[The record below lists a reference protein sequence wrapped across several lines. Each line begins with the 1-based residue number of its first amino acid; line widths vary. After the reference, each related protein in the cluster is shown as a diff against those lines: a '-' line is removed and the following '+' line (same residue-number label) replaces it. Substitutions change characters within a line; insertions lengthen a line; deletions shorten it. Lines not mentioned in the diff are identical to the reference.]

1 MPGYGH
7 DIGGFAG
14 PRPNPELFVRW
25 VQNGIFHPRFCIHS
39 WKKEGITEPWMYPEV
54 FIVLLN
60 LDASNN
66 SRCNSFKI

>member
-14 PRPNPELFVRW
+14 PRPGPELFVRW
-25 VQNGIFHPRFCIHS
+25 IQNGIFHPRFCIHS

-54 FIVLLN
+54 NIILLN
-60 LDASNN
+60 LDDPNN
-66 SRCNSFKI
+66 T